1 VAAIAYAV
9 SNTINQQ
16 QLQVFQKALTITTI
30 VLQWIA

>member
-16 QLQVFQKALTITTI
+16 KFEVFEKALTITTI